1 MSFMVSGENIV
12 VFFKLAYAVMI
23 TLHSFISEENNY
35 SFNFYTM
42 NNENF
47 TNTNFKGKAHIYI

>member
-1 MSFMVSGENIV
+1 MVSGENIV